1 MALATLV
8 LTCCPSL
15 LRIEVIDILSGKDR
29 KNSEGYSDPTAYAA
43 LKNINRDEDR
53 YRKLRKV
60 ILSICDV
67 AGFEIRG
74 PLVLMDKK
82 TGKVWR

>member
-1 MALATLV
+1 MAAHH
-8 LTCCPSL
+8 
-15 LRIEVIDILSGKDR
+15 R

-43 LKNINRDEDR
+43 MRNIARDEDR
-53 YRKLRKV
+53 FRKLRKV
-60 ILSICDV
+60 ILNICDV

-74 PLVLMDKK
+74 PIILVDKK

>member
-1 MALATLV
+1 M
-8 LTCCPSL
+8 
-15 LRIEVIDILSGKDR
+15 SGKDR

-60 ILSICDV
+60 ILSICGM